1 MRMLPVPM
9 QSVPRSHKDIDARLP
24 FMTNGG
30 IEGSI
35 IVVKQL
41 GDTTND
47 TAKFLMKKRILA
59 AAQAKDDR
67 VGLGVDLKVRVEEKD
82 KDIVTLRIEQPGGKI
97 VTIPVEPMSD
107 GSYMAMKQRFP
118 DLRRMT
124 AGIMEKYE
132 MHQAAMISASAG
144 SSASHGMR
152 R

>member
-1 MRMLPVPM
+1 MRMLPVPL
-9 QSVPRSHKDIDARLP
+9 QSVPRSHKDIDNRLP

-47 TAKFLMKKRILA
+47 SAQFLMKKRILA
-59 AAQAKDDR
+59 MAKAKEDGI
-67 VGLGVDLKVRVEEKD
+67 GLGVDLRVRIEEKD
-82 KDIVTLRIEQPGGKI
+82 KDLITLRIDHAGKT
-97 VTIPVEPMSD
+97 VNIPVEPLSD
-107 GSYMAMKQRFP
+107 GSYVAMKQRFP

-132 MHQAAMISASAG
+132 LHQAAMISANAG
-144 SSASHGMR
+144 PSASHGMR

>member
-1 MRMLPVPM
+1 MRMLPIPM

-59 AAQAKDDR
+59 AAQARDEKI
-67 VGLGVDLKVRVEEKD
+67 GLGVDLKVRIEDKD
-82 KDIVTLRIEQPGGKI
+82 KDLITLRIDHAGKT
-97 VTIPVEPMSD
+97 VAIPVEPLSD
-107 GSYMAMKQRFP
+107 GSYIAMKQRFP

-124 AGIMEKYE
+124 VGIMEKYE
-132 MHQAAMISASAG
+132 LHQAAMISASVGA
-144 SSASHGMR
+144 SASLGMR

>member
-1 MRMLPVPM
+1 MRMLPIPM
-9 QSVPRSHKDIDARLP
+9 QSVPRSHKEIDARLP

-47 TAKFLMKKRILA
+47 SAKFLMKKRILA
-59 AAQAKDDR
+59 AAQAKDDK
-67 VGLGVDLKVRVEEKD
+67 VGLGVDLKVRIEEKD
-82 KDIVTLRIEQPGGKI
+82 QDLITLRIENGGKI
-97 VTIPVEPMSD
+97 VTIPVEPLSD

-132 MHQAAMISASAG
+132 MHQAAMISANAG
-144 SSASHGMR
+144 ASASLGMR

>member
-1 MRMLPVPM
+1 
-9 QSVPRSHKDIDARLP
+9 
-24 FMTNGG
+24 MTNGG

-47 TAKFLMKKRILA
+47 SAKFLMKKRILA
-59 AAQAKDDR
+59 AAQAKDDK
-67 VGLGVDLKVRVEEKD
+67 VGLGVDLKVRIEEKD
-82 KDIVTLRIEQPGGKI
+82 QDLITLRIENGGKI
-97 VTIPVEPMSD
+97 VTIPVEPLSD

-132 MHQAAMISASAG
+132 MHQAAMISANAG
-144 SSASHGMR
+144 ASASLGMR